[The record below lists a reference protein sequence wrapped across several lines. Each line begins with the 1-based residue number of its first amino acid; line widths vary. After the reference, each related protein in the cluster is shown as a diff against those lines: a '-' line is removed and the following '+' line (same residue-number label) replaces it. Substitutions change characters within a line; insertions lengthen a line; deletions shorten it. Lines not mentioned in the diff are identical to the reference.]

1 MNLLEL
7 WFHDFGDTI
16 WDVFLALMPILLI
29 FLVLQVTGLHLKKR
43 TFVSILKGF
52 VIAYV
57 GLVLFMQGV
66 HIAFLPVG
74 TYFGEVIGGMEHNWI
89 LIPIGFVMGFLVAFA
104 EPAVHVMIKQVE
116 ELTAGTIKSTIM
128 LIAISLGVASAV
140 MLAMVRLIYGISLWY
155 FLVPGYIIV
164 FILSKFVDPTFIAMA
179 FDNGGVA
186 TGPMCSTF
194 ILALSVAVARAIPG
208 RDPLLDGFGIVA
220 LIALAPIITTMLLSF
235 VYKKR
240 AKRKDRLDNATQEV

>member
-1 MNLLEL
+1 MRAFSLL
-7 WFHDFGDTI
+7 FHGFGATAME
-16 WDVFLALMPILLI
+16 VFIALLPIVCI
-29 FLVLQVTGLHLKKR
+29 FLVLNFASLHLKKNITKR
-43 TFVSILKGF
+43 IMSGF
-52 VIAYV
+52 LVTYV
-57 GLVLFMQGV
+57 GLTFFMQGV
-66 HIAFLPVG
+66 HIAFVPVG
-74 TYFGEVIGGMEHNWI
+74 EHLGSIIGAASCNWV

-116 ELTAGTIKSTIM
+116 ELTTGTIKATVM
-128 LIAISLGVASAV
+128 LMAISLGVATAV
-140 MLAMVRLIYGISLWY
+140 ALSMLRLVYGISLWY

-164 FILSKFVDPTFIAMA
+164 FILSRFVDNTFIAMA

-194 ILALSVAVARAIPG
+194 ILSMSIAVAGAIEG

-235 VYKKR
+235 IYKRRSERDK
-240 AKRKDRLDNATQEV
+240 KLDKPSEAV